1 MEAKKVVKELR
12 ALLGMEVKLEQM
24 KLVDGT
30 TVLEADAFEK
40 DKEIF
45 VVTPDGNVAV
55 PVGEYELENGQI
67 LVVVTEGVI
76 AEIKDA
82 AEEENPAEEV
92 TEPAEQEMSAREPK
106 KTIESTI
113 KETLFA
119 KIEEQATLIETLKNE
134 ITELKQ
140 VQLSAVEEVKPILH
154 NPESRTE
161 KRPVMK
167 QTANHTMTAQ
177 ERILNKLY
185 N

>member
-1 MEAKKVVKELR
+1 
-12 ALLGMEVKLEQM
+12 
-24 KLVDGT
+24 
-30 TVLEADAFEK
+30 
-40 DKEIF
+40 
-45 VVTPDGNVAV
+45 
-55 PVGEYELENGQI
+55 
-67 LVVVTEGVI
+67 
-76 AEIKDA
+76 
-82 AEEENPAEEV
+82 
-92 TEPAEQEMSAREPK
+92 MSAREPK